1 MTVFRHLPFQIP
13 SKEDQYVSNISY
25 SNRNCNILRP
35 TFCKKCGKASIFH
48 FHSKYRRKKFL
59 SMSEWLSD
67 FFIFRFRCKLCRHVV
82 PAYQN
87 GYIPSRQANPETEG
101 SALSEARA
109 FLLDFFSQR
118 TLTRWRT
125 RLKAL
130 AVLFQGEI
138 FRAFFFA
145 FPSAS
150 PNSKSSSVF
159 DSLLGQFNQHLLSKG
174 LGFLVFQ
181 LSHLAY
187 LARGDISH
195 HKKCLSTSGTL

>member
-1 MTVFRHLPFQIP
+1 M
-13 SKEDQYVSNISY
+13 SNIFY
-25 SNRNCNILRP
+25 SNGNCNILRP
-35 TFCKKCGKASIFH
+35 TFCKKCGKISVFH
-48 FHSKYRRKKFL
+48 FHSKYRRKKLL

-87 GYIPSRQANPETEG
+87 GYIPSRQANPKTEG
-101 SALSEARA
+101 SALSKDRI
-109 FLLDFFSQR
+109 FLSDFFSQR

-130 AVLFQGEI
+130 ANRFQGEI

-150 PNSKSSSVF
+150 PDSKSSRVF
-159 DSLLGQFNQHLLSKG
+159 DSLLTLFNQHHPSKG
-174 LGFLVFQ
+174 LVFLVFQ

>member
-1 MTVFRHLPFQIP
+1 M
-13 SKEDQYVSNISY
+13 SNISY
-25 SNRNCNILRP
+25 SNRDCNILRP

-48 FHSKYRRKKFL
+48 FHSKYPRKKFL
-59 SMSEWLSD
+59 SMSKWLSD

-87 GYIPSRQANPETEG
+87 GYIPSRQANPKTEG
-101 SALSEARA
+101 SALSKDRA
-109 FLLDFFSQR
+109 FLLDFFSLR

-130 AVLFQGEI
+130 ANRFQGEI

-145 FPSAS
+145 FPSSS
-150 PNSKSSSVF
+150 PDSKSSSVF
-159 DSLLGQFNQHLLSKG
+159 NSLLVLFKQYFPSNSLG
-174 LGFLVFQ
+174 LLVFQ